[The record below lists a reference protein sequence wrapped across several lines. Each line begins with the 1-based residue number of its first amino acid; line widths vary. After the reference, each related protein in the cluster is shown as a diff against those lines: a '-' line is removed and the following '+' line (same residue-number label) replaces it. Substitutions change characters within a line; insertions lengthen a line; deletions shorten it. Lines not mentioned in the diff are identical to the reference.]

1 MGAKE
6 RLLAFIAHLGIKNA
20 EFERLCGL
28 SNGFVQNTNDRI
40 RRSSLNQISNAFPQL
55 NVDWII
61 SGMGEMLLPEEQNP
75 SNISSLVRI
84 VSKLV
89 EHGEV
94 NAEANRINAEAN
106 LKHAQ
111 NFERLIA
118 LIEDSGGLSIEKA
131 IG

>member
-1 MGAKE
+1 MVTKE
-6 RLLAFIAHLGIKNA
+6 RLIQFIAHLGLRNA
-20 EFERLCGL
+20 EFERTCGL

-40 RRSSLNQISNAFPQL
+40 RRASLNQIQSAYPQL
-55 NVDWII
+55 NMDWLVN
-61 SGMGEMLLPEEQNP
+61 GNGEMLLPEDQHPTNLTE
-75 SNISSLVRI
+75 LVRI

-89 EHGEV
+89 EQGET

-111 NFERLIA
+111 NFERLISLLGA
-118 LIEDSGGLSIEKA
+118 DIGIEKA

>member
-1 MGAKE
+1 MGTKE
-6 RLLAFIAHLGIKNA
+6 RLLAFIAHLGLKNA
-20 EFERLCGL
+20 EFERICGL

-40 RRSSLNQISNAFPQL
+40 RRSSLNQIRSAFPQL

-61 SGMGEMLLPEEQNP
+61 AGTGEMLLPDDENP
-75 SNISSLVRI
+75 TNLSELVKI

-89 EHGEV
+89 AQGEV

-106 LKHAQ
+106 LKHAE
-111 NFERLIA
+111 NFERLIS
-118 LIEDSGGLSIEKA
+118 LIKAGDIAIEKA

>member
-1 MGAKE
+1 MGTKE
-6 RLLAFIAHLGIKNA
+6 RLIEFIAHLGLRNA
-20 EFERLCGL
+20 EFERTCGL

-40 RRSSLNQISNAFPQL
+40 RRASLNQISAAYPQL
-55 NVDWII
+55 NMDWLVN
-61 SGMGEMLLPEEQNP
+61 GRGEMLLPEEQHP
-75 SNISSLVRI
+75 TNITELVRI

-89 EHGEV
+89 EQGET

-111 NFERLIA
+111 NFERLIS
-118 LIEDSGGLSIEKA
+118 LIGADINIEKA

>member
-61 SGMGEMLLPEEQNP
+61 SGKGEMLLPEGLNP
-75 SNISSLVRI
+75 SNLSSLVNI

-89 EHGEV
+89 EQGEA

-118 LIEDSGGLSIEKA
+118 LIEDSGGFSIEKA

>member
-89 EHGEV
+89 EQGEV

-118 LIEDSGGLSIEKA
+118 LIEDSGGFSIEKA